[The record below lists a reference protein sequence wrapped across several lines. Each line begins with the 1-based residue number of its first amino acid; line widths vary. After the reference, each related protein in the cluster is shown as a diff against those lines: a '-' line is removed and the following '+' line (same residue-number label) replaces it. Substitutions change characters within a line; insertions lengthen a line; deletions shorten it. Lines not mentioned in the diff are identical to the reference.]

1 MQNAF
6 GQPQSVVVL
15 GGSSD
20 IARAIT
26 KRLCTQRTRTV
37 VLAGRNGH
45 LLDEARTEA
54 LAHGAS
60 QVDTVIFDAR
70 DPSNAERVVN
80 EAFEKAGGVV
90 DLVMVAVGLLGDQ
103 ESSEDDPAKAAEMAS
118 VNFTWPV
125 AALARVRG
133 LLVAQGSGR
142 IVVLSSV
149 AAVRVRRAKYLYG
162 GAKAGLDR
170 LCIGLA
176 DSLEGTG
183 VTLHIVR
190 PGHVRSK
197 MTRGVKDPPFATGV
211 DDVAEDVVKGLSAG
225 TPIIWSP
232 PFLRYIFFL
241 LRHLPAPLWRKVT
254 DEVDR

>member
-1 MQNAF
+1 MENAF
-6 GQPQSVVVL
+6 GQPQSVIVFA
-15 GGSSD
+15 GSSD
-20 IARAIT
+20 IARALT
-26 KRLCTQRTRTV
+26 KRLCAARAHTV
-37 VLAGRNGH
+37 VLAGRNEQ
-45 LLDEARTEA
+45 LLDEARSEA
-54 LAHGAS
+54 LSHGAR
-60 QVDTVIFDAR
+60 QVNAVIFDAR
-70 DPSNAERVVN
+70 DPSNAERIVN
-80 EAFEKAGGVV
+80 ESFEKVKGTV
-90 DLVMVAVGLLGDQ
+90 DLVVIAVGQLGDQ
-103 ESSEDDPAKAAEMAS
+103 EQFENDATLVGDMMS

-125 AALARVRG
+125 AALAQIRNLMVR
-133 LLVAQGSGR
+133 QGSGR

-170 LCIGLA
+170 LCVGLA

-183 VTLHIVR
+183 VSLQLVR

-197 MTRGVKDPPFATGV
+197 MTIGAKEPPFATDV
-211 DDVAEDVVKGLSAG
+211 DDVADDVMKGLAER

-232 PFLRYIFFL
+232 PILRYLFFV